1 MLAGTSIMF
10 TTTDNPESPLA
21 GNYPSPVSVEAR
33 GESTSQVVLQGRDKL
48 NLSSND
54 RGTESKYLRSENKHL
69 KEKLQ
74 QTVDEHSKTIEDLG
88 GKVSERDAVIGNL
101 QKELTEKDSIIK
113 EMVKDKPDQEKKE
126 YKREKKIELLQK
138 RISELESELIKE
150 RLDKELVID
159 QLREEFCIEEK
170 ARMELKT
177 LLDQKTE
184 EHAHANTL
192 AKKKERKAKN
202 EARRAEEREKMMRD
216 EAQRTRNDSDL
227 SKALLEV

>member
-1 MLAGTSIMF
+1 M
-10 TTTDNPESPLA
+10 
-21 GNYPSPVSVEAR
+21 
-33 GESTSQVVLQGRDKL
+33 
-48 NLSSND
+48 
-54 RGTESKYLRSENKHL
+54 
-69 KEKLQ
+69 
-74 QTVDEHSKTIEDLG
+74 
-88 GKVSERDAVIGNL
+88 
-101 QKELTEKDSIIK
+101 
-113 EMVKDKPDQEKKE
+113 
-126 YKREKKIELLQK
+126 
-138 RISELESELIKE
+138 ESELIKE

-216 EAQRTRNDSDL
+216 EAQHARNDSDL
-227 SKALLEV
+227 SKALLEVEMDLRDKGCRVSELKIKTLEKKKKNGP